1 MAGYVI
7 HLAIGEEYIRKHK
20 DDIKDKD
27 EFIRGIIEPDKTND
41 KLKSHYGKKNVIE
54 SLKNFLEIN
63 EKDIESDY
71 TKGYFMHLFTDYIFY
86 AKYFDLTHYYEEYDI
101 TNKTIIEK
109 YNVKVPEE
117 LKEYAKFVEGEPKYL
132 KYHLL
137 YKFIDEVTENKIEDN
152 ILKIKKGEMQ

>member
-20 DDIKDKD
+20 DDIKDKE
-27 EFIRGIIEPDKTND
+27 EFVRGIIEPDKTTD
-41 KLKSHYGKKNVIE
+41 KMKSHYGKKDLVESLEKFIE
-54 SLKNFLEIN
+54 SNEKEIN
-63 EKDIESDY
+63 SDY

-86 AKYFDLTHYYEEYDI
+86 SKYFNLTHYYEEYDV

-109 YNVKVPEE
+109 YDVKVPKE
-117 LKEYAKFVEGEPKYL
+117 LEKYAKFVEGEPKYL
-132 KYHLL
+132 KYPLL

-152 ILKIKKGEMQ
+152 ILKIKKGEM